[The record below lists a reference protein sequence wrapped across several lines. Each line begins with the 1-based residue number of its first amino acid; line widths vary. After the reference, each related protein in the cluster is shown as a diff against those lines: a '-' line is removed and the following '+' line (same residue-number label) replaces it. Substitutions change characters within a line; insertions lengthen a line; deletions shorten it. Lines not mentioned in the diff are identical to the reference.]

1 MNSSSRND
9 QARRADH
16 VTPFFQA
23 FNPRAGCRAAVVAC
37 ADRSGRIR
45 VDGRALR
52 DSSRIGAAP
61 RLVVPTRGGEGTPLR
76 VAVDRVVIRRVG
88 QHIEGVLVDPV
99 FAHDRIVIPTGTPE
113 RPPRQRSRGIIPS
126 SCAKALSSTRG
137 CSPRSILARWR
148 RRRARRSARRRRRR
162 ASSRPGSSR
171 RLTPHTRPEEHRSKR
186 WSRVRCSPR
195 PTKLILPAGA
205 RLTGKV
211 TFVKQARYFRRN
223 GQLRFLFDSVHVPG
237 LESETLLAS
246 LYSAAAGRADR
257 LAVDEERDEGHKLA
271 DQVHC
276 ARRRRSRAGRSL
288 ARSPRLRH
296 RWRGTRNGVR

>member
-1 MNSSSRND
+1 MSRRSFKRSTRE
-9 QARRADH
+9 Q
-16 VTPFFQA
+16 
-23 FNPRAGCRAAVVAC
+23 AVVRLSSHARIGLAVSVLTAALC
-37 ADRSGRIR
+37 ATPLAS
-45 VDGRALR
+45 AQPP
-52 DSSRIGAAP
+52 DSSF
-61 RLVVPTRGGEGTPLR
+61 RLVVGEGTPLR

-195 PTKLILPAGA
+195 PT
-205 RLTGKV
+205 
-211 TFVKQARYFRRN
+211 
-223 GQLRFLFDSVHVPG
+223 S
-237 LESETLLAS
+237 
-246 LYSAAAGRADR
+246 
-257 LAVDEERDEGHKLA
+257 
-271 DQVHC
+271 
-276 ARRRRSRAGRSL
+276 
-288 ARSPRLRH
+288 
-296 RWRGTRNGVR
+296 